1 MSELIWDCQAFASLS
16 GAQVYEI
23 LRLRSEVFVVEQQC
37 IFQDP
42 DGADDRA
49 WHLGAW
55 QAGGLMAYA
64 RLLGPG
70 IKAARPSF
78 GRVITAPAARGQGL
92 GHELVRRALSE
103 CERHWPGQGVT
114 IFAQAHLQNYY
125 GAHGFVPVGAPFME
139 DDILHMEMVKA

>member
-1 MSELIWDCQAFASLS
+1 MSELIWNCQAFASLS

-42 DGADDRA
+42 DGADDTA

-70 IKAARPSF
+70 IKAAASQLW
-78 GRVITAPAARGQGL
+78 ARD
-92 GHELVRRALSE
+92 HRAGGARSG
-103 CERHWPGQGVT
+103 PG
-114 IFAQAHLQNYY
+114 
-125 GAHGFVPVGAPFME
+125 P
-139 DDILHMEMVKA
+139 